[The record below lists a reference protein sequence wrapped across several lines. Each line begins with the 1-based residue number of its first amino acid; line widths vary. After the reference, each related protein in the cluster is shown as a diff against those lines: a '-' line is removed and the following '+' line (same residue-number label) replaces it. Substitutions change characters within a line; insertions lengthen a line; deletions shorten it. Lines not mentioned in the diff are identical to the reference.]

1 MAPLH
6 LVAQCLIVAATKPDV
21 NVFQRWFEVEIV
33 APSSTAV
40 LRSCRTE
47 TPSMVRLEQQLQLVE
62 VSEVLLTSADPHDR
76 MLGRAIAPPELF

>member
-40 LRSCRTE
+40 AGSL
-47 TPSMVRLEQQLQLVE
+47 LVE